1 MKLVFIE
8 IYFLFLCLPN
18 DLFGVILTPHKFQ
31 KNEILFIQNW
41 RSQFVTSNLK
51 LLKLKE
57 GELTVPDEVLLT
69 KI

>member
-31 KNEILFIQNW
+31 KNEIFKIQIGGH
-41 RSQFVTSNLK
+41 SL
-51 LLKLKE
+51 
-57 GELTVPDEVLLT
+57 
-69 KI
+69 